1 MTKVTFAAFLAL
13 ASATPAVAQ
22 DAWVPPAD
30 GPVSQTPAPA
40 PAGQVPLYNAQQA
53 ILAELL
59 KIQIASLATQTRILQ
74 LLATHEVLAADA
86 QANAAQHKTQ

>member
-22 DAWVPPAD
+22 DAWVPPVDA
-30 GPVSQTPAPA
+30 PVSQTPT

-59 KIQIASLATQTRILQ
+59 KIQIASLAMQTRILQ
-74 LLATHEVLAADA
+74 LLATREVLAADA

>member
-1 MTKVTFAAFLAL
+1 VTKTTFAAFFAL

-22 DAWVPPAD
+22 DAWVPPVDA
-30 GPVSQTPAPA
+30 PVLQ
-40 PAGQVPLYNAQQA
+40 QVPLYNAQQA

-86 QANAAQHKTQ
+86 QHKTR